1 MLNKPQ
7 YLWQYISILS
17 FLIVILSF
25 GLYKYT
31 YDLYYRTNG
40 IVVINDHNYYLKLYV
55 DVDDLNKVVNSRKIL
70 IDHKEYNYQIKEIS
84 SEMLVDNNFTNYKEV
99 WLECQL
105 DKKYLNNN
113 NVITLSIR
121 YKTEAL
127 IKLIYKF
134 IIGKEN

>member
-1 MLNKPQ
+1 
-7 YLWQYISILS
+7 
-17 FLIVILSF
+17 
-25 GLYKYT
+25 
-31 YDLYYRTNG
+31 
-40 IVVINDHNYYLKLYV
+40 
-55 DVDDLNKVVNSRKIL
+55 
-70 IDHKEYNYQIKEIS
+70 
-84 SEMLVDNNFTNYKEV
+84 MLVDNNFTNYKEV